1 MGVVVALAVGEAVDD
16 AEALAVGDEPRA
28 MNAAKVAAI
37 GCPWWVEALA
47 VVAGRLA
54 HVVTAV
60 RATSR

>member
-1 MGVVVALAVGEAVDD
+1 
-16 AEALAVGDEPRA
+16 

-54 HVVTAV
+54 HVVAAV